1 MEGILAGRNDKGE
14 VVGVKDASRLLQESP
29 NKVRDI
35 LGIVVD
41 VNLVEEAGKETL
53 EIVVEP

>member
-1 MEGILAGRNDKGE
+1 M
-14 VVGVKDASRLLQESP
+14 VGVEKARKLLEDTP

-41 VNLVEEAGKETL
+41 VNLKVANGLETL
-53 EIVVEP
+53 HIQVAAYPYPVSYKGEYH